1 MVGFIAGI
9 SAPPGRR
16 MGHAGAIVSGGQ
28 GKAEDKIAAME
39 EAGIRV
45 SPSPAELGPTLA
57 GVHQVWGL
65 VADSGPDLPRQ
76 ERIGRAQGMGRG
88 WVERWRTEWAV
99 KEKK

>member
-28 GKAEDKIAAME
+28 GKAEDKHAALE

-45 SPSPAELGPTLA
+45 SPSPAALGPTLA
-57 GVHQVWGL
+57 AVLQGGCL
-65 VADSGPDLPRQ
+65 DADSGPALQRPERPRLLLGVSS
-76 ERIGRAQGMGRG
+76 GRMPRARKVGDQRY
-88 WVERWRTEWAV
+88 
-99 KEKK
+99 